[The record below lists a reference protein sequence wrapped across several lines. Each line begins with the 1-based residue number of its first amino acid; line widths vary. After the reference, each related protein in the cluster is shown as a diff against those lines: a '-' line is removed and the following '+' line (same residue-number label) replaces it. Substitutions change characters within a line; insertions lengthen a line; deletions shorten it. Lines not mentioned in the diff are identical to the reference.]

1 MQHSSA
7 SSMQHAAAASSP
19 ARPAAPASA
28 SASASSAT
36 SALFDGAAAPAMAAE
51 PYPFGLAD
59 SQSIESALSLE
70 HLHAQQVLNSL
81 LQLSDEARALCL
93 ADGDK
98 VVGTAEL
105 ATRLAEL
112 RAMLEEHANML
123 LEQKDNAMV
132 ARAAEGLRKALIS
145 TKHVLRAALD
155 TNFRRGARFKNP
167 VRIEINNLVLA
178 NSKLGHAIALAYA
191 KSGAGGPERG
201 GRTGAAGAGSIRP
214 GQEECLAGDKA
225 FFGHGVA
232 QDYAAALAF
241 YRQAADLAYAP
252 AINSLATMLR
262 EGKGAPRD
270 LPAAIEWYKKAAAL
284 NNLDAIN
291 KSVDSRAPSD
301 ATAED
306 CAVDAPN
313 SAAI

>member
-1 MQHSSA
+1 
-7 SSMQHAAAASSP
+7 MQHAAAASTP
-19 ARPAAPASA
+19 ARAAA
-28 SASASSAT
+28 ASSSSSSS
-36 SALFDGAAAPAMAAE
+36 SALFGGAGDGAHAVSDS
-51 PYPFGLAD
+51 YPFGLAD
-59 SQSIESALSLE
+59 SQSIDSALSLE
-70 HLHAQQVLNSL
+70 HLHAQQLLNSL
-81 LQLSDEARALCL
+81 LQLSDEGRALCL
-93 ADGDK
+93 SDGDK

-105 ATRLAEL
+105 ATRLTEL
-112 RAMLEEHANML
+112 RAMLEEHAPML

-191 KSGAGGPERG
+191 KSGTGASDRG
-201 GRTGAAGAGSIRP
+201 RAAAAGAIKP

-241 YRQAADLAYAP
+241 YKQAAELNYAP
-252 AINSLATMLR
+252 AINSLATMYR
-262 EGKGAPRD
+262 EGKGAPKD
-270 LPAAIEWYKKAAAL
+270 LPLAIEWYKKAAAL
-284 NNLDAIN
+284 SNLDAIN
-291 KSVDSRAPSD
+291 KSVCRHMRVGAICPC
-301 ATAED
+301 
-306 CAVDAPN
+306 CAHAGQCERGRM
-313 SAAI
+313 I

>member
-1 MQHSSA
+1 MQQSSA
-7 SSMQHAAAASSP
+7 SSMQHAAAASTP
-19 ARPAAPASA
+19 ARAAA
-28 SASASSAT
+28 ASSSS
-36 SALFDGAAAPAMAAE
+36 SALFGAADGANAVSDS
-51 PYPFGLAD
+51 YPFGLAD
-59 SQSIESALSLE
+59 SQSIDSALSLE
-70 HLHAQQVLNSL
+70 HLHAQQLLNSL
-81 LQLSDEARALCL
+81 LQLSDEARALCHS
-93 ADGDK
+93 DGDK

-105 ATRLAEL
+105 ATRLTEL
-112 RAMLEEHANML
+112 RAMLEEHAAML

-191 KSGAGGPERG
+191 KSGTGASERGRAAAAGG
-201 GRTGAAGAGSIRP
+201 IKP

-241 YRQAADLAYAP
+241 YKQAAELNYAP
-252 AINSLATMLR
+252 AINSLATMYR
-262 EGKGAPRD
+262 EGKGAPKD
-270 LPAAIEWYKKAAAL
+270 LPLAIDWYKKAAAL
-284 NNLDAIN
+284 SNLDAIN
-291 KSVDSRAPSD
+291 KLVRVHACAQPLSAAHTRDH
-301 ATAED
+301 ATA
-306 CAVDAPN
+306 
-313 SAAI
+313 